1 MMSNLIPM
9 SDIVQ
14 MARVMSPLFSK
25 KEPDAIAL
33 MLIAQAE
40 GKHPAI
46 ALQEWDIIQGRP
58 ALKASAVL
66 GRFQQMGGKIQWL
79 KRSDTICSAKFSHA
93 QGGEVEIEWTIERA
107 QKAGLTSK
115 DNWRKFPTQM
125 LSARVSAE
133 GVRCC
138 FPACLNGFYI
148 EDEVEEM
155 TPNRVALDPQ
165 KEVKQEPKVI
175 EQNFCNDENFQKLSN
190 AILDNI
196 ENWKPQYLVKYKF
209 TPEQLAKLEEF
220 GIKTKES
227 EV

>member
-1 MMSNLIPM
+1 MSNLIPM
-9 SDIVQ
+9 GDIVQ

-66 GRFQQMGGKIQWL
+66 GRFQQMGGKIKWI
-79 KRSDTICSAKFSHA
+79 KISDSVCSAKFSHA

-155 TPNRVALDPQ
+155 TPNRVTLDPQ

-220 GIKTKES
+220 GIKTRES